1 MFCSNCGNSVN
12 EKLKFCN
19 SCGERIVKKEDDKEG
34 TPGKMLNS
42 ILETIFFTA
51 VVGFGIL
58 VGLVAVLLRGDVF
71 PQIIAII
78 AVAYLATVFGICFV
92 LLRQVPKL
100 IDAKLAK
107 GDSEL
112 PAAQLYAK
120 TTAQLEEHREPVE
133 SVTSQTT
140 RSLDKVVSER
150 R

>member
-1 MFCSNCGNSVN
+1 MYCSNCGNSVN
-12 EKLKFCN
+12 EKLKYCN
-19 SCGERIVKKEDDKEG
+19 SCGERLEKEDDELE

-58 VGLVAVLLRGDVF
+58 VGLVAVLLRGDVI

-100 IDAKLAK
+100 IDAKLNK
-107 GDSEL
+107 GNSEL

-120 TTAQLEEHREPVE
+120 TTAQLGEHREPVD
-133 SVTSQTT
+133 SVTAHTT
-140 RSLDKVVSER
+140 RALDNVMAEPK
-150 R
+150 